1 MFRGANYS
9 IEGSFMKNIISK
21 KSVLMLALVLVF
33 VSGVN
38 TYAQKKEVFVPASS
52 RQVIHGKVTDENGK
66 PIIAAIQVWYKN
78 MTSVV
83 MSYGD
88 SKVKGRTDN
97 LISMS
102 FTTGEGYY
110 SVKVPADT
118 LLLVVSKG
126 PEWSLVKQSYIVK
139 QKEFNGIE
147 FNVKLKRLY
156 NLEKLGWYAGDVHH
170 HSIYSDG
177 YQTPAE
183 VAVAMQGAG
192 LSWGVLS
199 DHNSDEGTKEWLST
213 ETKGFLPIHGHEITT
228 EPSDISKDNGYGH
241 LNQSFIEKGNG
252 KNYSDPN
259 IWARA
264 RFDGHED
271 VQAMIDNTHKQKGFI
286 AINHPFQSWDWSGRY
301 KSWGKVK
308 NFDAIEVWNGEPPHS
323 FTTNDWDTNHI
334 NINTWSIQAWFSYL
348 NAGMKMPGIA
358 GSDCHDIYGINAY
371 PKGEFYWTTTTGN
384 ARTYAHIA
392 KFSRNGIQK
401 SLTEGNLFLTSSF
414 GPLLIVNVNG
424 KAPGGVV
431 KVGKDG
437 RLNIS
442 VEVLANQPLLK
453 TDDGVRVIFNG
464 IIVKKLATDEVYTS
478 KQNVSINV
486 EKDGWVILEAF
497 GKWPMYAIT
506 NAVYVDYP
514 PYGDNFS
521 KTWKD
526 PADAD
531 KWNQFLGRP
540 QNFLPDGPG
549 SSKDLKESANRK

>member
-1 MFRGANYS
+1 
-9 IEGSFMKNIISK
+9 MKNIVSG
-21 KSVLMLALVLVF
+21 KSVLTLAFILAFVAGIDVF
-33 VSGVN
+33 
-38 TYAQKKEVFVPASS
+38 AQKKEVFVPASS
-52 RQVIHGKVTDENGK
+52 RQIIHGKVTDENGK
-66 PIIAAIQVWYKN
+66 PLIATIQVWYKN
-78 MTSVV
+78 MTPVV

-102 FTTGEGYY
+102 FTTEKGFY

-118 LLLVVSKG
+118 VLLVISKG
-126 PEWSLVKQSYIVK
+126 PEWSLVKQSYIIK
-139 QKEFNGIE
+139 EKEFNGIE
-147 FNVKLKRLY
+147 FNVKLKKLY
-156 NLEKLGWYAGDVHH
+156 DMGKLGWYAGDVHH
-170 HSIYSDG
+170 HTIYSDG

-183 VAVAMQGAG
+183 VAYAMQGTG
-192 LSWGVLS
+192 LSWGILS
-199 DHNSDEGTKEWLST
+199 DHNSDAGTTEWLST
-213 ETKGFLPIHGHEITT
+213 ETKEFLPVHGHEITT

-241 LNQSFIEKGNG
+241 LNQSFIEKPNG

-259 IWARA
+259 IWARE

-301 KSWGKVK
+301 KSWGLVK
-308 NFDAIEVWNGEPPHS
+308 NFDAIEVWNGEPPYGY
-323 FTTNDWDTNHI
+323 TTNDWDTNHI
-334 NINTWSIQAWFSYL
+334 NINTWAVQAWFSYL
-348 NAGMKMPGIA
+348 NTGMKMPGIA

-384 ARTYAHIA
+384 ARTYAHLG
-392 KFSRNGIQK
+392 KLSRKEIQN
-401 SLTEGNLFLTSSF
+401 SLSSGSLFLTSSF

-424 KAPGGVV
+424 KIPGEVV

-437 RLNIS
+437 KLNIK

-464 IIVKKLATDEVYTS
+464 NIVKKLATDAAYTS
-478 KQNVSINV
+478 KQNVTITTD
-486 EKDGWVILEAF
+486 KDGWIVLEAF

-506 NAVYVDYP
+506 NAVYIDYP

-526 PADAD
+526 PDGAV

-540 QNFLPDGPG
+540 DNFLPDGP
-549 SSKDLKESANRK
+549 SSFKDAKDSIKGKK